1 MITDETYFEEER
13 KIREI
18 FVQAGWEEEVAPDED
33 RIEKIVERATLE
45 NIMKDSASFIF
56 LSFTAVIANFLSA
69 FFGSVNTDDEEDY
82 KP

>member
-13 KIREI
+13 KLREI
-18 FVQAGWEEEVAPDED
+18 FAQAGWEERVEPDEE
-33 RIEKIVERATLE
+33 RIEAIVERATLE

-69 FFGSVNTDDEEDY
+69 FFGSVNTEDDDY